1 MDKVESTYC
10 LRAIVRNRFV
20 EYALQKKVAIG
31 DITDLTSL
39 GYEDKGGWYERP
51 CDPSEIE
58 AAYKLEGTYTCY
70 KGFEFRIVYSFEPDE
85 YVKEQNEELNQ
96 FTPIVNK
103 FFEQANQTVF
113 RMQFVYDSFT
123 QTDTHS
129 KYSYDEQRK
138 KRISIY
144 EYNMR
149 RILRLEFGPDY
160 NERIE
165 LELANDDP
173 RYGWKRDF
181 LDVLDDEIPDVWQIR
196 KPVEGFPML
205 GEEKVYIK
213 KDGVWLPRK
222 EYGSRIDE

>member
-58 AAYKLEGTYTCY
+58 AAYKLEGTFTNY
-70 KGFEFRIVYSFEPDE
+70 KGYEVRVIKSFEPAE
-85 YVKEQNEELNQ
+85 YMKDDVYGS
-96 FTPIVNK
+96 FTVNK

-113 RMQFVYDSFT
+113 RLEFVFDYSAKNDR
-123 QTDTHS
+123 HS
-129 KYSYDEQRK
+129 KYSYDKQRK
-138 KRISIY
+138 NRISIF
-144 EYNMR
+144 EYNMQ
-149 RILRLEFGPDY
+149 RILRLEFGQNY
-160 NERIE
+160 NESIE
-165 LELANDDP
+165 LKIAHKDTRQWGEFYL
-173 RYGWKRDF
+173 
-181 LDVLDDEIPDVWQIR
+181 LDVLDDDIPDVWQIR

>member
-1 MDKVESTYC
+1 MNIVEGTLSPC
-10 LRAIVRNRFV
+10 ILVKGRILLFRENRTWGFV
-20 EYALQKKVAIG
+20 PELKSIG
-31 DITDLTSL
+31 FEEKD
-39 GYEDKGGWYERP
+39 GYYERP

-58 AAYKLEGTYTCY
+58 AAYKLEDTYTSY
-70 KGFEFRIVYSFEPDE
+70 KGFEFGIIKSFEPDE
-85 YVKEQNEELNQ
+85 YVKEQNEEPNK

-149 RILRLEFGPDY
+149 RILRLEFGQNY

-173 RYGWKRDF
+173 RYGWKRDY
-181 LDVLDDEIPDVWQIR
+181 LDVLDDDIPDVWQIR